1 MEFKEGRLESE
12 RVEEQNK
19 QDRSA
24 AEKELTDKV
33 EDLKMTLQTQNEDH
47 AHQLESLRKVHQ
59 EEISNLTKELGKVRS

>member
-1 MEFKEGRLESE
+1 MELKEGRLESE

-33 EDLKMTLQTQNEDH
+33 EDLKMTL
-47 AHQLESLRKVHQ
+47 
-59 EEISNLTKELGKVRS
+59 